1 MSWILNHIEEPST
14 NSANVDDIYAQE
26 ISNQLG
32 HKIFP
37 IRNIYL
43 EKDTYS
49 AEDLHISKP
58 KSSLYI
64 SERGQYIIVPVK
76 DPAYSYSITIDD
88 KTITRQSITYGFN
101 AIYAGHT
108 PNNEYIILY
117 IEYKPQINLTPCV
130 IDIYLRPYNPEVE

>member
-1 MSWILNHIEEPST
+1 MSWILDHIEAPSA
-14 NSANVDDIYAQE
+14 NSATVDDAYALE

-43 EKDTYS
+43 EKETYS
-49 AEDLHISKP
+49 AEDLHARRP

-76 DPAYSYSITIDD
+76 DPAYSYNITIDD
-88 KTITRQSITYGFN
+88 KTITRQSIDYGFN
-101 AIYAGHT
+101 AYYLGHT
-108 PNNEYIILY
+108 QDNSYIVLY
-117 IEYKPQINLTPCV
+117 IEYKPSVILDPCV
-130 IDIYLRPYNPEVE
+130 IDIYLNPYNPEVL